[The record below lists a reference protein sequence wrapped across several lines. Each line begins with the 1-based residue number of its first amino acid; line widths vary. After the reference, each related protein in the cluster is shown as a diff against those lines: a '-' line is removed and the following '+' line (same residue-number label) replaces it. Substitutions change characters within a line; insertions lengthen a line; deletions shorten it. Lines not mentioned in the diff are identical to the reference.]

1 MGKLLLLSSLLLSL
15 AAQECGS
22 KKQTSSSSPTQEKG
36 EQRDLYIR
44 IQRTGCYGRCPID
57 KVELLPEGIVRYE
70 GERFVP
76 RLGVYTRQ
84 LSQAELARAE
94 QLLQKGNFAQYEEVY
109 DNPGISDLPSLI
121 LTYRLAGQERSIT
134 CRTGCPPALPE
145 SIERL
150 RVFLAEEGNFRME
163 KGPEPEEET
172 TSDPTEND

>member
-1 MGKLLLLSSLLLSL
+1 MGKGLLLGVVLLSL
-15 AAQECGS
+15 LARECGS
-22 KKQTSSSSPTQEKG
+22 KSQNQPTSSPQEKSAD
-36 EQRDLYIR
+36 RNLYIR

-57 KVELLPEGIVRYE
+57 KVELLPEGTVRYE

-94 QLLQKGNFAQYEEVY
+94 QLLREGNFAQYEEVY
-109 DNPGISDLPSLI
+109 DNPGISDLPSII
-121 LTYRLAGQERSIT
+121 LTYRIDGQERSIT
-134 CRTGCPPALPE
+134 CRTGCPPSLPE

-150 RVFLAEEGNFRME
+150 RVFLAEEGGFRME

-172 TSDPTEND
+172 IHDPGEND

>member
-1 MGKLLLLSSLLLSL
+1 MGKLLFFGSLFLSL

-22 KKQTSSSSPTQEKG
+22 KKQAASGTPAQEKPA
-36 EQRDLYIR
+36 EKDLYIR
-44 IQRTGCYGRCPID
+44 IQRTSCYGRCPID
-57 KVELLPEGIVRYE
+57 KVELLPGGLVRYE

-84 LSQAELARAE
+84 LTPAELARAE
-94 QLLQKGNFAQYEEVY
+94 QLLREGNFAQYKEVY

-121 LTYRLAGQERSIT
+121 LTYRLEGQERSIT
-134 CRTGCPPALPE
+134 CRTGCPPQLPE